1 MNRLWVLA
9 FIASAFLQIQTSD
22 SQREPTGDR
31 QEDTGARVL
40 RDRPGFHNNGRA
52 QTKGG
57 SWPPDESPH
66 RTQGGDLRS
75 GPGSPQ
81 NSAAVRQGHRPA
93 VMGDSAAATRETDA
107 PVSRSVPKPRT
118 ASVSSRQG
126 SRIAARQSPAEVG
139 DGAPPPRRLTGA
151 NVCGGQHCCSG
162 WAVAPGTN
170 RCIKPDCQP
179 PCQNRGSCSRPHTC
193 VCRSGFQGRR
203 CEEVAPEQVYVRSG
217 NSRTLRPIQPGA
229 AAQSPRR
236 HAANSGSGSKTPAT
250 KQPPPTATLARR
262 GPADTSSQQTG
273 TSRTVKRYPSST
285 GPITSNALPSTN
297 GNGQPP
303 GRHRAPTADRATE
316 TLNNAVVPA
325 GANLTSS
332 LDRIK
337 IVFTPMV
344 CRRICSANGRCHNS
358 CEKGDT
364 TTVYS
369 ENQSQPP
376 KNQGF
381 RLYFCQIPCMNGG
394 RCIGRDQ
401 CWCPSN
407 STGKFCHLP
416 ASPPAKP
423 PSPRKQAGQ
432 AGHSSSMYT
441 LPLSNQQ
448 ASMQPSLVNVHIQH
462 PPDAEV
468 QVHQVA
474 RVKPGQVE
482 VEAGTGGT
490 HSVQQR
496 SQPGNGHGNSISG
509 SNNNGVIL
517 SYGDGNGNGDIY
529 SHTRLHNRLNGYV
542 GRCFQETVD
551 GKCGKPLP
559 GLTRQEDCCGS
570 VGASWGLNKCT
581 ECPPKPAYAVIA
593 HGQVECPK
601 GYKRMNLTHC
611 QDINE
616 CTMAGICKNAE
627 CLNTK
632 GSYRCTCKGGYM
644 LDAARSHCVSDK
656 AVSEMRD
663 LCYRSAALDSCSLPL
678 SQHITK
684 QICCCSRVGKAWGAA
699 CELCPLPD
707 TDHFK
712 EICPAGH
719 GYTYSRS
726 DIQISLR
733 QMEEDDLHRTGPSHQ
748 PRPHPPRYH
757 HPHPPHQH
765 LHPTTDVHIQAKLPG
780 REDGDVAILN
790 PAATVTESPSYPDV
804 VEKTTLH
811 SLVNVRPETEGRDTA
826 PINVATQVTDV
837 DRCSITPT
845 ICGPGQCVPVQT
857 GYTCYCHPGYQ
868 LNPLQTRCID
878 VDECKNDPCE
888 GKGRCVNSYGS
899 YICHCY
905 TGYSQVITQNRKFC
919 QDVNECDMPDRCP
932 GGRCVN
938 TEGSYACECDT
949 GYALSRRGQ
958 CEDVDECRNP
968 SACPS
973 GKCINTP
980 GSFQCQDCGAGFRAA
995 GGRCLDINEC
1005 LSPGVCVHG
1014 RCVNKD
1020 GSYECICNVGF
1031 VAGLESKSC
1040 RDKDECLLPEICP
1053 QGSCINLEGS
1063 YRCSCDLGYQPS
1075 PDGKACQDIDECAT
1089 RSVCPAGICK
1099 NTQGSYQCTHCGPG
1113 FTPSADGL
1121 VCEDIDECLTD
1132 VCPNGICLNSEGWYS
1147 CISCPSGYTVSAD
1160 RTVCEDVDE
1169 CQVPGTCPA
1178 GICVNIEGSYSCE
1191 GCADGYAV
1199 SADGHSCDDVDEC
1212 AEEDMCPRGQCL
1224 NTDGSFQCVCSAGFV
1239 FSVATLDC
1247 QDIDECA
1254 NYTACGAHG
1263 FCENSQGSYRCYC
1276 DRGYIESP
1284 GIPGCIDTNEC
1295 EMGVAPCG
1303 EALCENVEGS
1313 FLCICSSDNEEF
1325 DPVTTKCRDRSLITG
1340 GFAPGLGETDDIGPP
1355 RNPVKVLPP
1364 STPEAADEGDQK
1376 ECYYNINDDMICSNV
1391 LSRNT
1396 TKQECCCTV
1405 GEGWGDN
1412 CEIHPCPIRGRAEY
1426 SELCLHGFGLIPPRS
1441 SAQSLSQQP
1450 FEDADECEMFGQE
1463 ICKKGHCSNTYGSY
1477 SCFCQTGYYYDTV
1490 RLECVDHNECET
1502 ENVCVDGMCIN
1513 MEGSFACFCSPPLV
1527 LDGSRRRCV
1536 AINTT
1541 EEGYDPDDYENMV
1554 EICWESLTD
1563 GNVCALPIL
1572 DRHTTYAECCCLF
1585 GVAWGNQCALCP
1597 TRTSDDYAVLCNLP
1611 RRGPGDSDSLR
1622 ERPGYEYGPDGL
1634 ERPESPIYWGG
1645 YGPVGGS
1652 SYFNS
1657 LGPEYGPQEPPGG
1670 PPYGR
1675 QVSPEDYSPREL
1687 MRVPVHRPRPLER
1700 YNERYEG
1707 FEGLRAEECG
1717 ILNGCENGRCVR
1729 VREGYTCDCFDG
1741 YHLDLSKMACVDINE
1756 CEDISDNVPLCQNA
1770 VCSNTEG
1777 SYKCT
1782 CLPGF
1787 VATPRPHECIPE
1799 AGEPAGREAGK

>member
-1 MNRLWVLA
+1 LQHRAPPGLQHLA
-9 FIASAFLQIQTSD
+9 
-22 SQREPTGDR
+22 P
-31 QEDTGARVL
+31 
-40 RDRPGFHNNGRA
+40 
-52 QTKGG
+52 
-57 SWPPDESPH
+57 
-66 RTQGGDLRS
+66 
-75 GPGSPQ
+75 
-81 NSAAVRQGHRPA
+81 
-93 VMGDSAAATRETDA
+93 
-107 PVSRSVPKPRT
+107 PVSSTALPR
-118 ASVSSRQG
+118 
-126 SRIAARQSPAEVG
+126 SPA
-139 DGAPPPRRLTGA
+139 PRKQEPYLLKSIG
-151 NVCGGQHCCSG
+151 VLHL
-162 WAVAPGTN
+162 
-170 RCIKPDCQP
+170 KP

-250 KQPPPTATLARR
+250 KQPPPTGVRALSSLIGRTLARR

-303 GRHRAPTADRATE
+303 GPISLPWTMCLLAGLSVFLLLHLLTQP
-316 TLNNAVVPA
+316 LSSLP

-517 SYGDGNGNGDIY
+517 SYASNVWSTLYNE
-529 SHTRLHNRLNGYV
+529 HTCPHAL
-542 GRCFQETVD
+542 Q
-551 GKCGKPLP
+551 CGKPLP

-780 REDGDVAILN
+780 REDGGKRGRSLPFPLQTWNVDPSQNDDNIHTTSVL
-790 PAATVTESPSYPDV
+790 TCVTFHPLP
-804 VEKTTLH
+804 
-811 SLVNVRPETEGRDTA
+811 
-826 PINVATQVTDV
+826 DV

-995 GGRCLDINEC
+995 GGRCLGKEGLPWSRVSSPFVFYCVPSIHPSYYCAGNEVGSSHTFPEKGELTRRPLF
-1005 LSPGVCVHG
+1005 LSP
-1014 RCVNKD
+1014 
-1020 GSYECICNVGF
+1020 
-1031 VAGLESKSC
+1031 
-1040 RDKDECLLPEICP
+1040 
-1053 QGSCINLEGS
+1053 
-1063 YRCSCDLGYQPS
+1063 
-1075 PDGKACQDIDECAT
+1075 
-1089 RSVCPAGICK
+1089 
-1099 NTQGSYQCTHCGPG
+1099 
-1113 FTPSADGL
+1113 
-1121 VCEDIDECLTD
+1121 
-1132 VCPNGICLNSEGWYS
+1132 
-1147 CISCPSGYTVSAD
+1147 
-1160 RTVCEDVDE
+1160 
-1169 CQVPGTCPA
+1169 
-1178 GICVNIEGSYSCE
+1178 
-1191 GCADGYAV
+1191 
-1199 SADGHSCDDVDEC
+1199 DVDEC

-1239 FSVATLDC
+1239 FSAVGMGGEGNSTLC
-1247 QDIDECA
+1247 PPLPFCLHLSSPLSLSLHLCPPLSFSLPLFTCLYLSYPLSFPLPLFNSLHHCSPLSFFPHLFNSVHRSSPLSASVLLSLSLFTSIHLSSPLSPSLHLCLLLFTSVLCPVFPVDIDECA

-1325 DPVTTKCRDRSLITG
+1325 DPATTKCRDRSLITG
-1340 GFAPGLGETDDIGPP
+1340 NSPSLHPEHVGLTALN
-1355 RNPVKVLPP
+1355 R
-1364 STPEAADEGDQK
+1364 TRDQK

-1412 CEIHPCPIRGRAEY
+1412 CEIHPSEY

-1597 TRTSDDYAVLCNLP
+1597 TRTSDDYAILCNLP

-1675 QVSPEDYSPREL
+1675 QVSPEDYGPREL

-1700 YNERYEG
+1700 YNGAAR
-1707 FEGLRAEECG
+1707 
-1717 ILNGCENGRCVR
+1717 
-1729 VREGYTCDCFDG
+1729 
-1741 YHLDLSKMACVDINE
+1741 
-1756 CEDISDNVPLCQNA
+1756 Q
-1770 VCSNTEG
+1770 
-1777 SYKCT
+1777 
-1782 CLPGF
+1782 
-1787 VATPRPHECIPE
+1787 RPH
-1799 AGEPAGREAGK
+1799 AQTQAHMYKH